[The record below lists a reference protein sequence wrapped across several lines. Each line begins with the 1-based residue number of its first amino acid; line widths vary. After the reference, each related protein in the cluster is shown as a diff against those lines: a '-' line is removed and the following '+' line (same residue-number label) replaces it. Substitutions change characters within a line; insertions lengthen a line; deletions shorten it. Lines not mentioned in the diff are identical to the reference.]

1 MHALI
6 AYPLL
11 GILSYIGLTVLLYAL
26 SLLAPSSLST
36 SMTFYAR
43 LLASWFCLL
52 LCATYGVIASLFLRL
67 VGRGGLS
74 QWTVARAFK
83 WSMYATTGVWFTIE
97 GEEHLQTR
105 PAVFVGNHQT
115 ELDVAALG
123 HIFAPYTSVTAK
135 SSLKYIPFLGWF
147 MVLSKSVFIDRAN
160 RATARNAFDGAA
172 EVMRKERQSV
182 FIFPE
187 GTRSYADSPM
197 LLPFKKGAFHLAVK
211 AQVPVVPVV
220 VENYAHIL
228 NVKRRTFKAGTIRIS
243 VLPPI
248 ETTGLTPA
256 DVDDLTQ
263 RTRDAMLKEHM
274 RMAQRHS
281 DGSTLPTD
289 TAISSGVDS
298 GKKVAAEL

>member
-1 MHALI
+1 MHALV

-11 GILSYIGLTVLLYAL
+11 GIFSYISLTAALYAL
-26 SLLAPSSLST
+26 SLISPPSLAT

-43 LLASWFCLL
+43 LLASWFSLL

-67 VGRGGLS
+67 SGHGGLS

-83 WSMYATTGVWFTIE
+83 WSMYLTTGVWFAIE

-147 MVLSKSVFIDRAN
+147 MVLSKSVFIDRTN

-172 EVMRKERQSV
+172 EVMRRERQSV

-187 GTRSYADSPM
+187 GTRSYAEQPM

-228 NVKRRTFKAGTIRIS
+228 NVKRRVFRAGTIRIS
-243 VLPPI
+243 GTLLSAR
-248 ETTGLTPA
+248 TLRACGKGA
-256 DVDDLTQ
+256 DW
-263 RTRDAMLKEHM
+263 
-274 RMAQRHS
+274 
-281 DGSTLPTD
+281 G
-289 TAISSGVDS
+289 
-298 GKKVAAEL
+298 